1 MRISVVSRKIVIAI
15 ITHILL
21 IVQRRGMDRVGD
33 RVESWTGGHDNIEPH
48 NKYFLNLIRYK
59 IFTLL
64 YIK

>member
-33 RVESWTGGHDNIEPH
+33 RVESWTVYIGDMTILSHT
-48 NKYFLNLIRYK
+48 LN
-59 IFTLL
+59 FF
-64 YIK
+64 